1 MKKNIIFLI
10 TIVLS
15 LAVGIG
21 GTYYYMS
28 SKDKEISKVD
38 EATKK
43 ESKEE
48 NKAITNL
55 DVYSDIV
62 QNNLSKLLR
71 SNTDCK
77 DLAKEYLKETKV
89 TSVDISNSIAY
100 EIVAATTSENKNAI
114 SESEWKNEV
123 AKLFGKDYKYDP
135 TSFQDSNYCTSH
147 TYNSSTK
154 QYEYR
159 ETACGCTTGPNAFI
173 LQYVTKAELEGD
185 TLTIYLKALFPDN
198 SATSSTG
205 YSKYYSDSAKTKEIF
220 LDFDN
225 YIYDTTESEPVYS
238 VSNIEKGGSYKIVM
252 KKYQGNDY
260 YFISSEPINN

>member
-1 MKKNIIFLI
+1 MKKIIIFLI

-62 QNNLSKLLR
+62 QNNFSKLL

-135 TSFQDSNYCTSH
+135 TSFQDSNYCASH

-159 ETACGCTTGPNAFI
+159 EEDCGCTTGPNAFI

-205 YSKYYSDSAKTKEIF
+205 YAKYYSDSAKTKEIF

-225 YIYDTTESEPVYS
+225 YIYDATESEPVYS

-260 YFISSEPINN
+260 YFVSSEPINN